1 MLYLIMPLID
11 RIVKF
16 SLTHR
21 FQTHVIFWLIVALLF
36 MNRYDI
42 EEYRQPDS
50 IIYRQIYYISITMLA
65 SYFLAYLI
73 IPKLMGSKNYFEVV
87 VYFIAGSYLIS
98 ACSRIAVIYLLEPL
112 IRTPPFAQESLWEIL
127 SDLPKLVTHYFALS
141 FSAAWVFAFV
151 KLIRDQYVV
160 QQRSLMLEKEKAE
173 TELNALRSQLN
184 PHFLFNTLNNIY
196 SLSLMNSP
204 VTSKSIAGLS
214 EILDHVLYRCNTA
227 YVPLSS
233 EIKLIENYLE
243 LEKLRYDERLQISF
257 EYVTDNQAAIAP
269 LILLSFVENAF
280 KHGASEDAGNSFI
293 TITLHMR
300 NGHLSFMVN
309 NSCIEEDLEAG
320 GSGIGLGNITRQLE
334 LIYPSRYELMVK
346 RVENTFEVQLE
357 IDLENT

>member
-1 MLYLIMPLID
+1 MPLIE

-42 EEYRQPDS
+42 EEYKQFDS
-50 IIYRQIYYISITMLA
+50 IIYRQIYYISVTMLA

-73 IPKLMGSKNYFEVV
+73 IPKLMRSKNYFEVV

-112 IRTPPFAQESLWEIL
+112 IRTPPFAQESLWQIL

-173 TELNALRSQLN
+173 TELKALRSQLN

-204 VTSKSIAGLS
+204 VTSRSIAGLS

-227 YVPLSS
+227 YVSISS
-233 EIKLIENYLE
+233 EIKLIENYLA
-243 LEKLRYDERLQISF
+243 LEKLRYDERLQVNFDYIIDREAS
-257 EYVTDNQAAIAP
+257 IAP

-280 KHGASEDAGNSFI
+280 KHGAGMDAGYPFI
-293 TITLHMR
+293 AINLHLQ
-300 NGHLSFMVN
+300 NGHLSFKVT
-309 NSCIEEDLEAG
+309 NSILDDEPETGDNR
-320 GSGIGLGNITRQLE
+320 IGLNNVTRQLDLVYPLRYNLNIKRINHIYEVE
-334 LIYPSRYELMVK
+334 LG
-346 RVENTFEVQLE
+346 
-357 IDLENT
+357 IDLEEV